1 MREFNQHK
9 TLCVL
14 LPPNKHHNSHAAWS
28 MADQYGPLLDHYRIY
43 SSRITRHHAPQ
54 DPASHFR
61 PLLMCGL
68 AELSMG
74 VFDSTTL
81 GTPRL
86 NFFLS
91 GRDGYD
97 FDMRGVFH
105 NYAQAPEHFERI
117 EACLIALDSLTCA
130 SWPNFDYQRELQ
142 PIKRGIALAWEAM
155 RSKDP
160 AKLHIF
166 RRNMGVEP
174 SAFVT
179 QNFVDNLHCVDQLR
193 FVTGMMPSKRI
204 HALQIDIR
212 TLTAAVSETAR
223 LLGHKLLVES
233 ASDSAGF
240 IQTRNLATDELPPH
254 RIAHPFPPLP
264 LARSKRSKT
273 PAAAESHT

>member
-9 TLCVL
+9 ILCVL
-14 LPPNKHHNSHAAWS
+14 LPPNKHHISQAAWS
-28 MADQYGPLLDHYRIY
+28 MANQYGPLLDHHRIY
-43 SSRITRHHAPQ
+43 SSRITRHHEPQ

-61 PLLMCGL
+61 PMLMCGL
-68 AELSMG
+68 AELRMG
-74 VFDSTTL
+74 VYDSTTL

-97 FDMRGVFH
+97 FDMRRVFH
-105 NYAQAPEHFERI
+105 NYGQAPEHFERI
-117 EACLIALDSLTCA
+117 EASLIALDSLTCA

-155 RSKDP
+155 RSKDTT
-160 AKLHIF
+160 KMNIF

-174 SAFVT
+174 SEFVT

-223 LLGHKLLVES
+223 LLGHKLQVEVTS
-233 ASDSAGF
+233 GSEDF
-240 IQTRNLATDELPPH
+240 IRTRNLATDELPPQ
-254 RIAHPFPPLP
+254 RIAHPLP
-264 LARSKRSKT
+264 NSTVACSKRSKT